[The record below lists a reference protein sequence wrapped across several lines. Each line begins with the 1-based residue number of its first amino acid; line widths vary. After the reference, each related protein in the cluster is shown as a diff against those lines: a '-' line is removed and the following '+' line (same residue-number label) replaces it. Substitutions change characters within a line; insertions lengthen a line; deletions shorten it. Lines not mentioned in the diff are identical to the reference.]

1 MKKWVRG
8 KRGEQNKLAE
18 SAISRYQTGRVTLL
32 FFIISVFQPL
42 TSTTAFAQ
50 SDSAKLWV
58 VKPMDV
64 IPPVSLALA
73 GLATQGKISRSLQ
86 REVTKKYPGFH
97 NRADDF
103 LPYAPGV
110 VSLSLAASGVKGKHK
125 LGDQII
131 LALLSNIIA
140 QGVTQSLKRI
150 ISYPRPDG
158 EDNHSFPSGHTT
170 TAFTNATILHEEY
183 GQRSVLYSIG
193 GYTTASAVGTMRIL
207 NNKHWLADV
216 LMGAGVGIGA
226 TKVLYISYPWMQQ
239 TVRRMKH

>member
-1 MKKWVRG
+1 MIPKSFPEHAGQRVK
-8 KRGEQNKLAE
+8 
-18 SAISRYQTGRVTLL
+18 YFTGSLFRLRSGYYLVVLL
-32 FFIISVFQPL
+32 YCSSPGFITQVQ
-42 TSTTAFAQ
+42 AQ
-50 SDSAKLWV
+50 SIDSTRLWV

-73 GLATQGKISRSLQ
+73 GLITQGKISRHLQ
-86 REVTKKYPGFH
+86 QDVVSRYPGFRTH
-97 NRADDF
+97 LDDY

-125 LGDQII
+125 LGDQLI

-140 QGVTQSLKRI
+140 QGVTQSMKRI
-150 ISYPRPDG
+150 IAYPRPNG

-170 TAFTNATILHEEY
+170 TAFVNATLLHEEY
-183 GQRSVLYSIG
+183 GHRSALYSIG
-193 GYTTASAVGTMRIL
+193 GYSTATAVGTMRIL

-226 TKVLYISYPWMQQ
+226 TKALYISYPWMQR
-239 TVRRMKH
+239 TVRRIKH

>member
-1 MKKWVRG
+1 MV
-8 KRGEQNKLAE
+8 
-18 SAISRYQTGRVTLL
+18 L
-32 FFIISVFQPL
+32 FFCQPI
-42 TSTTAFAQ
+42 TSSSAFAQ
-50 SDSAKLWV
+50 SDSTKLWV

-73 GLATQGKISRSLQ
+73 GLITQGRISRSLQ
-86 REVTKKYPGFH
+86 RNVVKNYPGFH
-97 NRADDF
+97 TNVDDF

-131 LALLSNIIA
+131 LALLSNVIA

-150 ISYPRPDG
+150 IAYPRPNG
-158 EDNHSFPSGHTT
+158 EDNHSFPSGHAT

-183 GQRSVLYSIG
+183 GERSVLYSIG
-193 GYTTASAVGTMRIL
+193 GYTTATAVGTMRIL

-239 TVRRMKH
+239 TVRRVKH